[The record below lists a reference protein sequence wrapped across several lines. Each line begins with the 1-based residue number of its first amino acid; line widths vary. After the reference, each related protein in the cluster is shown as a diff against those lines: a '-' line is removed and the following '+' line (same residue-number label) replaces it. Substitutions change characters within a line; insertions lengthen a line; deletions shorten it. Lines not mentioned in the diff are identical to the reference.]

1 MKKNFRLVFG
11 LFIFSFLFFLPFS
24 SFAQT
29 EEKVELSKEE
39 AHRELKKFFFSLW
52 KYELYGIKDF
62 EKVSEYCGL
71 GTDTARIF
79 TLSLWAP
86 NGRLIRVFEIC
97 SPEFSGLFDSF
108 EYYNVYTDD
117 GSWIDKLEFSEQNSF
132 YVKRPVDF
140 EGIEENLEQ
149 VINENLEI
157 ENNLDIVPVVLK
169 NTANE
174 LRLFSYGEESFS
186 VNVLNQNKC
195 LVTSDKKR
203 MTRKIYNDQLQLTKK
218 ETWDISKGFS
228 NSKITKLEKFEY
240 ENGFTPVKN
249 TIITDTQKTVLTFDE
264 KGFVLN
270 SKTFNKYVVNEKENW
285 LLQNLTDLKYDD
297 KGRIVEKSG
306 VSYEYTD
313 LGKLNNTSSV
323 KEEFFY
329 KIDDGQPDYN
339 YYENNELKLKTE
351 YSSVDDWIST
361 MYFEKGFVVETYYK
375 KGKKTMDMIYM
386 NGVLRRKK
394 LYEVDS

>member
-1 MKKNFRLVFG
+1 
-11 LFIFSFLFFLPFS
+11 
-24 SFAQT
+24 
-29 EEKVELSKEE
+29 
-39 AHRELKKFFFSLW
+39 
-52 KYELYGIKDF
+52 
-62 EKVSEYCGL
+62 
-71 GTDTARIF
+71 
-79 TLSLWAP
+79 
-86 NGRLIRVFEIC
+86 
-97 SPEFSGLFDSF
+97 
-108 EYYNVYTDD
+108 
-117 GSWIDKLEFSEQNSF
+117 
-132 YVKRPVDF
+132 
-140 EGIEENLEQ
+140 
-149 VINENLEI
+149 
-157 ENNLDIVPVVLK
+157 
-169 NTANE
+169 
-174 LRLFSYGEESFS
+174 
-186 VNVLNQNKC
+186 
-195 LVTSDKKR
+195 

-270 SKTFNKYVVNEKENW
+270 SKTFNKYAVNEKENW